1 MSGATTWLA
10 ALAALSAVA
19 PAARAQTVDPDA
31 IVGRASRIYRNLNS
45 LKADFVQTIQDR
57 VQGDTLVSRGV
68 VIQARNNLFAMRFSE
83 PAGEA
88 IVVDGKYVWTYTPST
103 APNQVYRNPLPTDPI
118 YGVNL
123 LGALLDR
130 PRERYRSRYLSRET
144 VDGRAADVVELI
156 PVSEDVG
163 FRKAVLWLDVDDG
176 LPRKIDLDEGPG
188 LRRSLSFSRLQPN
201 APFNK
206 KTFEFDVPSGVRI
219 VEG

>member
-1 MSGATTWLA
+1 MKTLGLVLATLVV
-10 ALAALSAVA
+10 AV
-19 PAARAQTVDPDA
+19 PATRAQSPDPEA

-83 PAGEA
+83 PKGEA

-123 LGALLDR
+123 LAALLDR
-130 PRERYRSRYLSRET
+130 PHDRYRTRYLTRET
-144 VDGRAADVVELI
+144 IDGRATDVVELV
-156 PVSEDVG
+156 PVSEDAG
-163 FRKAVLWLDVDDG
+163 FRKAVLWLDVDDA
-176 LPRKIDLDEGPG
+176 LPRKIELDEGPG
-188 LRRSLSFSRLQPN
+188 LRRSLSFTRLQPN
-201 APFNK
+201 APYNR
-206 KTFEFDVPSGVRI
+206 KTFEFDVPPGVRI
-219 VEG
+219 TEG